1 MNKQRPS
8 NLAVL
13 TMVAFTASCV
23 GLLIFLWISFGGT
36 LPFNAQG
43 YRFSVEFN
51 QATEL
56 GSNAEVEIAGVT
68 VGHVASV
75 GLDHRTGLTRAVIQI
90 DHQYV
95 PRPADTRAILRQ
107 KSLLG
112 ETYVQ
117 LSAGNPH
124 GPKLRDGAT
133 LPRGQ
138 VAPTV
143 QLDQILNTFDPKT
156 RAAFET
162 WMQQGGAALS
172 NRGEQF
178 NAAFAELYPV
188 ATNVNSVLAV
198 LQREKSATSTL
209 LHDGGQVLSAVS
221 SSPSQIQSLV
231 RNANQLFATTAGR
244 DRQLAAT
251 IRAFPAFL
259 AQTRATTDKLG
270 AFAANTKPLVDELH
284 PAAKQLNPALE
295 SVASLAPQVQTLMT
309 NLRPLTTAGKA
320 GLPALGS
327 FLNRGVPFLAALKP
341 FLGNL
346 DPVINYIN
354 VYRRELAGFFAS
366 GTASTQAVSSG
377 VISGNRI
384 VHYVRLSNPISPEA
398 LATYQTRPYS
408 TRSNPYLKPGGYS
421 ELLAGLPV
429 FGSYLCTAN
438 PLPSVSPTL
447 TTATF
452 VGPLVLTQQQLV
464 QQYYFTSDPSGPA
477 CKDQGSLGA
486 VTTGQAQSFPHLQPR
501 P

>member
-8 NLAVL
+8 NLAMI

-178 NAAFAELYPV
+178 NAAFAELYPF

-354 VYRRELAGFFAS
+354 VYRRELAGFFAN

>member
-56 GSNAEVEIAGVT
+56 ASNAEVEIAGVT
-68 VGHVASV
+68 VGHVTSV
-75 GLDHRTGLTRAVIQI
+75 GLDHQNGLTRAVIQI

-95 PRPADTRAILRQ
+95 PRPADTQAILRQ

-124 GPKLRDGAT
+124 GRKLPDGAT

-138 VAPTV
+138 VASTV

-156 RAAFET
+156 RAAFQT
-162 WMQQGGAALS
+162 WMQQGGIALT
-172 NRGEQF
+172 NRGQQF
-178 NAAFAELYPV
+178 NAAFAELYPF

-198 LQREKSATSTL
+198 LHRQQSATTTL
-209 LHDGGQVLSAVS
+209 LHDGGQVFSALS
-221 SSPSQIQSLV
+221 SSPAELQGFV
-231 RNANQLFATTAGR
+231 RNTNQLFATTASR
-244 DRQLAAT
+244 DAALAAT

-259 AQTRATTDKLG
+259 TQTRVTTDKLG
-270 AFAANTKPLVDELH
+270 AFAANTKPLIDELH
-284 PAAKQLNPALE
+284 PAAAQLNPAVE
-295 SVASLAPQVQTLMT
+295 SVASLAPELQTLLT
-309 NLRPLTTAGKA
+309 NLRPLTDAGTA

-346 DPVINYIN
+346 DPVINYLN
-354 VYRRELAGFFAS
+354 VYRRELAGFFAN
-366 GTASTQAVSSG
+366 GTASSQAVSTGVVSG
-377 VISGNRI
+377 SKV
-384 VHYVRLSNPISPEA
+384 VHYVRLSVPISPEA
-398 LATYQTRPYS
+398 VATYQTTPYS
-408 TRSNPYLKPGGYS
+408 NRINPYLKPGGYS
-421 ELLAGLPV
+421 GLLSGLPV
-429 FGSYLCTAN
+429 FGSYLCTDN

-447 TTATF
+447 TTATTI
-452 VGPLVLTQQQLV
+452 GPLVLTQQQLV

-477 CKDQGSLGA
+477 CKDQGSLGT
-486 VTTGQAQSFPHLQPR
+486 VTTGQTQSFPHLQPR

>member
-8 NLAVL
+8 NLAMF

-36 LPFNAQG
+36 LPFNAAG

-56 GSNAEVEIAGVT
+56 ASNADVEIAGVT
-68 VGHVASV
+68 VGHVTSV

-107 KSLLG
+107 KTLLG

-117 LSAGNPH
+117 LSPGNPA

-133 LPRGQ
+133 LPQGQ

-143 QLDQILNTFDPKT
+143 QLDQILDSFNPKT

-162 WMQQGGAALS
+162 WMQQGGAALT
-172 NRGEQF
+172 NRGQQF
-178 NAAFAELYPV
+178 NAAFAELYPF

-198 LQREKSATSTL
+198 LQRQKAATSTL

-221 SSPSQIQSLV
+221 SSPAQLQSLV
-231 RNANQLFATTAGR
+231 RNANQLFATTAAR
-244 DRQLAAT
+244 DRALAAAVK
-251 IRAFPAFL
+251 AFPAFL
-259 AQTRATTDKLG
+259 AQTRVTTDKVG
-270 AFAANTKPLVDELH
+270 SFAANTKPLIDELH
-284 PAAKQLNPALE
+284 PAAKELSPALA
-295 SVASLAPQVQTLMT
+295 SVAQLAPQVRTLMT
-309 NLRPLTTAGKA
+309 DLGPLTSAGKV

-327 FLNRGVPFLAALKP
+327 FLNGGVPFLTALKP

-346 DPVINYIN
+346 DPVIDYIN
-354 VYRRELAGFFAS
+354 VYRRELAAFFAN
-366 GTASTQAVSSG
+366 GTASSQAQNSG
-377 VISGNRI
+377 GTTSAPI
-384 VHYVRLSNPISPEA
+384 HYVQVSNPISPEA
-398 LATYQTRPYS
+398 VATYQQRPYS
-408 TRSNPYLKPGGYS
+408 NRSNPYIAPGAYG
-421 ELLAGLPV
+421 ELLSGLPV
-429 FGSYLCTAN
+429 FGSYVCTDN

-447 TTATF
+447 TATTS
-452 VGPLVLTQQQLV
+452 VGANVLTLQQLV
-464 QQYYFTSDPSGPA
+464 QQYYFTDNPSGPA
-477 CKDQGSLGA
+477 CRAQGPLGA
-486 VTTGQAQSFPHLQPR
+486 VTTGQTQSFPHLQPR

>member
-13 TMVAFTASCV
+13 TMVGFTASCV

-43 YRFSVEFN
+43 YRFTVEFN

-56 GSNAEVEIAGVT
+56 ASNAEVDIAGVT
-68 VGHVASV
+68 VGHVTSV
-75 GLDHRTGLTRAVIQI
+75 GLDHSNGLTRAVIQI

-95 PRPADTRAILRQ
+95 PRPAGTRAILRQ
-107 KSLLG
+107 KTLLG

-133 LPRGQ
+133 LPPGQ

-143 QLDQILNTFDPKT
+143 QLDQILNTFDPTT

-162 WMQQGGAALS
+162 WMQQGGIALS
-172 NRGEQF
+172 NRGQQF
-178 NAAFAELYPV
+178 NAAFAELYPF

-198 LQREKSATSTL
+198 LQRQQSATTTL

-221 SSPSQIQSLV
+221 SSPAQLQGFV
-231 RNANQLFATTAGR
+231 RNTNQLFATTASR
-244 DRQLAAT
+244 DAALAAT

-259 AQTRATTDKLG
+259 KQTRTTTDKLG
-270 AFAANTKPLVDELH
+270 AFAINTKPLIDELH
-284 PAAKQLNPALE
+284 PAAAQLNPALE
-295 SVASLAPQVQTLMT
+295 SVAALAPTAQTLMT

-327 FLNRGVPFLAALKP
+327 FLDRSVPFLAALKP

-346 DPVINYIN
+346 DPVINY
-354 VYRRELAGFFAS
+354 VDDYKGELAGFFAN
-366 GTASTQAVSSG
+366 GTASSQAVSTG
-377 VISGNRI
+377 LISGSKI

-398 LATYQTRPYS
+398 VATYQTRPYS

-421 ELLAGLPV
+421 DLLSGLPV

-447 TTATF
+447 TTATN

-477 CKDQGSLGA
+477 CKDQGSLGT

>member
-13 TMVAFTASCV
+13 TMVGFTASCV

-56 GSNAEVEIAGVT
+56 ASNAEVEIAGVT

-95 PRPADTRAILRQ
+95 PRPAGTRAILRQ

-133 LPRGQ
+133 LPPGQ

-162 WMQQGGAALS
+162 WMQQGGIALT

-178 NAAFAELYPV
+178 NAAFAELYPF

-198 LQREKSATSTL
+198 LRRQSAATTTL

-221 SSPSQIQSLV
+221 SSPSELQGFV
-231 RNANQLFATTAGR
+231 RNTNQLFATTASR
-244 DRQLAAT
+244 DAQLAAT

-270 AFAANTKPLVDELH
+270 AFAANTKPLIDELH
-284 PAAKQLNPALE
+284 PAAEQLNPALE
-295 SVASLAPQVQTLMT
+295 SVAALAPSVQTLMT

-320 GLPALGS
+320 GLPALGN

-341 FLGNL
+341 FLSNL

-354 VYRRELAGFFAS
+354 DYRRELAGFFAN
-366 GTASTQAVSSG
+366 GTASSQAVASG
-377 VISGNRI
+377 EISGSKI

-398 LATYQTRPYS
+398 VATYQTRPDS
-408 TRSNPYLKPGGYS
+408 VRSNPYLKPGGYS
-421 ELLAGLPV
+421 DLLSGLPV

-447 TTATF
+447 TTATN
-452 VGPLVLTQQQLV
+452 VGPLVLTEQQLV

-477 CKDQGSLGA
+477 CKDQGSLGT
-486 VTTGQAQSFPHLQPR
+486 VTTGQTQSFPHLQPR

>member
-1 MNKQRPS
+1 
-8 NLAVL
+8 
-13 TMVAFTASCV
+13 MVAFTASCV

-56 GSNAEVEIAGVT
+56 ASNAEVEIAGVT
-68 VGHVASV
+68 VGHVTSV
-75 GLDHRTGLTRAVIQI
+75 GLDHSNGMTRAVIQI

-95 PRPADTRAILRQ
+95 PRPAGTRAILRQ

-133 LPRGQ
+133 LPPGQ

-156 RAAFET
+156 RAAFAT
-162 WMQQGGAALS
+162 WMQQGGIALS
-172 NRGEQF
+172 NRGQQF
-178 NAAFAELYPV
+178 NAAFAELYPF

-198 LQREKSATSTL
+198 LHRQQSATSVL
-209 LHDGGQVLSAVS
+209 LHDGGQVFSALST
-221 SSPSQIQSLV
+221 SPAELQGFI
-231 RNANQLFATTAGR
+231 RNTNQLFATTASR
-244 DRQLAAT
+244 DAALAAT

-259 AQTRATTDKLG
+259 AQTRVTTNKLG
-270 AFAANTKPLVDELH
+270 AFAVNTQPLIDELH
-284 PAAKQLNPALE
+284 PAAKQLNPAVK
-295 SVASLAPQVQTLMT
+295 SVASLAPSLQTLMT

-327 FLNRGVPFLAALKP
+327 FLNDSVPFLAALKP

-346 DPVINYIN
+346 DPVINYIDD
-354 VYRRELAGFFAS
+354 YRGELAGFFAN
-366 GTASTQAVSSG
+366 GTASSQAVASG
-377 VISGNRI
+377 LISGSKI
-384 VHYVRLSNPISPEA
+384 VHYVRLGNPISPEA
-398 LATYQTRPYS
+398 VATYQTRPYS
-408 TRSNPYLKPGGYS
+408 VRSNPYLKPGGYS
-421 ELLAGLPV
+421 GLLSGLPV

-438 PLPSVSPTL
+438 PLPTVSPTL
-447 TTATF
+447 TTATN

-486 VTTGQAQSFPHLQPR
+486 VTTGQMQSFPHLQPR

>member
-13 TMVAFTASCV
+13 TMIGFTASCV

-43 YRFSVEFN
+43 YRFTVEFN

-56 GSNAEVEIAGVT
+56 ASNAEVEIAGVT
-68 VGHVASV
+68 VGHVTSV
-75 GLDHRTGLTRAVIQI
+75 GLDHANGLTRAVIQI

-95 PRPADTRAILRQ
+95 PRPAGTRAILRQ

-133 LPRGQ
+133 LPPGQ

-143 QLDQILNTFDPKT
+143 QLDQILNTFDPRT
-156 RAAFET
+156 RAAFAT
-162 WMQQGGAALS
+162 WMQQGGIALS
-172 NRGEQF
+172 NRGQQF
-178 NAAFAELYPV
+178 NAAFAELYPF

-198 LQREKSATSTL
+198 LHRQQSATSTL
-209 LHDGGQVLSAVS
+209 LHDGGQVFSALS
-221 SSPSQIQSLV
+221 SSPAELQGFI
-231 RNANQLFATTAGR
+231 RNTNQLFATTASR
-244 DRQLAAT
+244 DAALAAT

-259 AQTRATTDKLG
+259 AQTRATTNKLG
-270 AFAANTKPLVDELH
+270 AFAINTQPLIDELH
-284 PAAKQLNPALE
+284 PAAEQLNPAVE
-295 SVASLAPQVQTLMT
+295 SVASLAPSLQTLMT

-327 FLNRGVPFLAALKP
+327 FLNGSVPFLAALKP

-354 VYRRELAGFFAS
+354 DYRGELAGFFAN
-366 GTASTQAVSSG
+366 GTASSQAVASG
-377 VISGNRI
+377 LISGSKI
-384 VHYVRLSNPISPEA
+384 VHYVRLGNPISPEA
-398 LATYQTRPYS
+398 VATYQTRPYS
-408 TRSNPYLKPGGYS
+408 VRSNPYLKPGGYS
-421 ELLAGLPV
+421 GLLSGLPV

-438 PLPSVSPTL
+438 PLPTVSPTL
-447 TTATF
+447 TTATN

-486 VTTGQAQSFPHLQPR
+486 VTTGQMQSFPHLQPR